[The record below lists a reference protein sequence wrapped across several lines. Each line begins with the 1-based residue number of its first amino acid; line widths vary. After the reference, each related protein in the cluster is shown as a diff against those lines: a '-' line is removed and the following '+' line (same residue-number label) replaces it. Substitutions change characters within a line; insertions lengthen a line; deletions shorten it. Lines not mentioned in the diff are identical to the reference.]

1 MATVSN
7 PNAAVVAGNGIGPV
21 TYIYAV
27 ATGTTAMADAVT
39 LATTT
44 YGGTVAG
51 VEGTT
56 GTAHLI
62 VQGGPGGLE
71 ADAGVTLVATIDQNP
86 A

>member
-1 MATVSN
+1 MAAVTN
-7 PNAAVVAGNGIGPV
+7 TNGAVVAGNGLGPKTFV
-21 TYIYAV
+21 YAV
-27 ATGTTAMADAVT
+27 ATGTTTMADAVT

-44 YGGTVAG
+44 YNGTIAA

-62 VQGGPGGLE
+62 VQGGGGGLE
-71 ADAGVTLVATIDQNP
+71 ADAGVTLVATFDQNP